1 MKAWR
6 NLNGNVVE
14 IEVDISKSGNPI
26 LPPDTTVAERPA
38 ELEGHYLTVVGNEWV
53 HIAIPAQVVSFE
65 TKQAQALAELKA
77 YREWYLDQPV
87 THAEHTFDA
96 DEQARN
102 RLVQALVIYNETAY
116 LPPAWITF
124 DNKPFALTVIDDL
137 KGLISVVQTAFS
149 SRFFEMNTLRDSI
162 LAAQDDTAL
171 NAIVIPKIEGRF

>member
-53 HIAIPAQVVSFE
+53 HIPVTVQEVSFE
-65 TKQAQALAELKA
+65 TKKAAALVELKQ
-77 YREWYLDQPV
+77 YRDWYLDQPV
-87 THAEHTFDA
+87 EHAENTFDA

-102 RLVQALVIYNETAY
+102 RLIQALVIFNETAY

-124 DNKPFALTVIDDL
+124 DNQAFPLSVIDDL
-137 KGLISVVQTAFS
+137 KGLIAVVQSAFS
-149 SRFFEMNTLRDSI
+149 SRFFEMNSLREAI
-162 LAAQDDTAL
+162 LAAQDDEAL
-171 NAIVIPKIEGRF
+171 NAIVIPKTERQL